1 MPRRRFWP
9 LPLFIFAG
17 LVVVLAVGALVY
29 AFGTVE
35 RPRLGGTYVEGIAG
49 SPMSLNPLFS
59 SFNDPDRDIS
69 RLLFSGLT
77 TLGPDGTVTPDAADQ
92 WEVSPDGKTY
102 TFHLRRGVR
111 WHDGRPVSP
120 EDVIFTCRL
129 LQNKESQVDPD
140 LTALWQRIKVEK
152 ADGESVRFILD
163 QPYAPFLT
171 YTTTGILPQ
180 HLLQDVAAKDIAKSG
195 FNARPVG
202 SGPFKIREVT
212 VDQVTLDANPD
223 YHAGRP
229 YLNSITF
236 KFFRDDQAL
245 ASAIAAN
252 QVNGGLLRSTVGK
265 DAIALVGQNREMGLR
280 AMPRTSYSVLFLNTQ
295 SALFKS
301 KAVRQALAYGINQEE
316 LVERVAG
323 GLGVVAESPVPQD
336 SWAYNAN
343 AKRYPYD
350 PARAA
355 QLLDAEGWK
364 LNPNGI
370 REKDG
375 QQFKFALLTN
385 DDKLRVATGE
395 ELVKTLRRIGVQAE
409 LAASGPTGL
418 AQNFLIPRKY
428 DAILYGI
435 DPGSDPDPYPL
446 WHSSQ
451 ATADGLNVSG
461 FSNQQADGL
470 LEKARTTNDVP
481 ERKKLYDQFQDAFVE
496 EMPSILLYHPVYT
509 YAQDRRMRN
518 VRLGVLYDTSSRFLN
533 VREWYLE
540 TQRVWNPGRN

>member
-17 LVVVLAVGALVY
+17 LVVVVAIGALVY

-77 TLGPDGTVTPDAADQ
+77 TLGLDGTVTADAADQ
-92 WEVSPDGKTY
+92 WDVSPDGKPY
-102 TFHLRRGVR
+102 TFLLRRGVR

-129 LQNKESQVDPD
+129 LQNKDTQVDPD
-140 LTALWQRIKVEK
+140 LTSLWQRVKVEK

-180 HLLQDVAAKDIAKSG
+180 HLLQDVAPKDIAKSG

-202 SGPFKIREVT
+202 SGPFKIREVA

-229 YLNSITF
+229 YLNSIIF

-350 PARAA
+350 PAKAA

-364 LNPNGI
+364 VNPNGV

-375 QQFKFALLTN
+375 QPFKFALLTN
-385 DDKLRVATGE
+385 DDKLRVATG
-395 ELVKTLRRIGVQAE
+395 
-409 LAASGPTGL
+409 
-418 AQNFLIPRKY
+418 
-428 DAILYGI
+428 
-435 DPGSDPDPYPL
+435 
-446 WHSSQ
+446 
-451 ATADGLNVSG
+451 
-461 FSNQQADGL
+461 
-470 LEKARTTNDVP
+470 
-481 ERKKLYDQFQDAFVE
+481 
-496 EMPSILLYHPVYT
+496 
-509 YAQDRRMRN
+509 
-518 VRLGVLYDTSSRFLN
+518 
-533 VREWYLE
+533 
-540 TQRVWNPGRN
+540 